1 MLTGSNA
8 IRRRRALRLLIGGTA
23 GLGLFGC
30 GGGGTGGAIER
41 ETDQTGASP
50 SAAPR
55 TFDAEAEFSAT
66 ANPNGPW
73 RYGWSR
79 TVGSPFVLD
88 VRTDGMTTWSGPV
101 HAPSTL
107 GSFFPN
113 IAHHDA
119 ALFLRPGPNDEFAVL
134 RFTAAVAGT
143 YILDTVVR
151 SIGLNNS
158 AAYILLDGETISQ
171 MLPSQQSPEFIRSNP
186 QLLMAG
192 STVDV
197 AVGYGIDCTSRG
209 DDTLIG
215 IKLTLVS

>member
-50 SAAPR
+50 SAAPK

-73 RYGWSR
+73 SYGWSR

-101 HAPSTL
+101 HAPSAL

-113 IAHHDA
+113 IEHHDA
-119 ALFLRPGPNDEFAVL
+119 ALFLRPGPNGEFAVL

-143 YILDTVVR
+143 
-151 SIGLNNS
+151 
-158 AAYILLDGETISQ
+158 YILLDGETISQ

-215 IKLTLVS
+215 VKLTLVS